1 MELNGKMKADYLF
14 KTPLLDGVNLGGI
27 WEVHKL
33 LTEILLIQSDIKE
46 KDLQEKI
53 LLELLEKRY
62 SDVVHIAKTHEEIA
76 EKVTDK
82 LSKFIKRQDVD
93 VEERKIA
100 LKYLI
105 KFSSEILD
113 ELRSYLN
120 QI

>member
-1 MELNGKMKADYLF
+1 MKTNYLL
-14 KTPLLDGVNLGGI
+14 KTPLPNVINLGGI

-33 LTEILLIQSDIKE
+33 LTEILLIQSNIQE

-62 SDVVHIAKTHEEIA
+62 SDVVHIAKTHKEITN
-76 EKVTDK
+76 KVIDK
-82 LSKFIKRQDVD
+82 LSNFIKKQDVD

-113 ELRSYLN
+113 ELRSHLN